1 MSPKQVVF
9 KKASPDKSVTIYMA
23 SRDLVDRGDGADP
36 LDGVLVVDSS
46 QLAGKRGQLT
56 HVGKAIET
64 VAALGPLLGGGRAE
78 TSQGCSEHSAFPR
91 PSQRPSRW
99 KSSPCFRRRR
109 AERRLEGFRSYLE
122 AGLPSS
128 CARTGPTLRFVLSVY
143 VMLSCTFVYGRR
155 DEDVMG
161 AAFRRDLFVATRQVF
176 PELQDKERLTRSKI
190 QEKLLRK
197 LGRDAFPFFLE
208 LPDNLP
214 NSVTLQ
220 PGPSDVGKK
229 CAVEFQVKAF
239 RADDRRDEP
248 DGRSSVSLTVRKV
261 QFGPRD
267 VEPSPFAETTFD
279 FLMSDKP
286 LRVKLSLPKETFGHG
301 EPLRAEVRIA
311 NWSNRRV
318 KDISLSVEQVTN
330 VVLYSNDKYVKSV
343 AKEETSDGVAAGSSL
358 AKSYT
363 LYPRL
368 EHNKERRGLALDGHL
383 KHQDTNLASSS
394 MVKREVAKELQ
405 GILVSYKLLLK
416 MTATGP
422 LGSSEV
428 RVELPFRLMHPKP
441 EAEGG

>member
-1 MSPKQVVF
+1 MSPKRVVF
-9 KKASPDKSVTIYMA
+9 KKASPDKSATIYVA
-23 SRDLVDRGDGADP
+23 SRDLVDRGDGVDP

-46 QLAGKRGQLT
+46 QLGGK
-56 HVGKAIET
+56 
-64 VAALGPLLGGGRAE
+64 P
-78 TSQGCSEHSAFPR
+78 
-91 PSQRPSRW
+91 
-99 KSSPCFRRRR
+99 
-109 AERRLEGFRSYLE
+109 
-122 AGLPSS
+122 
-128 CARTGPTLRFVLSVY
+128 VY
-143 VMLSCTFVYGRR
+143 VTLSCTFVYGRR
-155 DEDVMG
+155 DEDVLG
-161 AAFRRDLFVATRQVF
+161 ATFRRDLFVATRQVF
-176 PELQDKERLTRSKI
+176 PEPPEQERPARSKI

-197 LGRDAFPFFLE
+197 LGRHAFPFFLE

-229 CAVEFQVKAF
+229 CAVEFRVKAF
-239 RADDRRDEP
+239 RADQP

-286 LRVKLSLPKETFGHG
+286 LRVRLSLPKETFGHG

-311 NWSNRRV
+311 NWSNRKV
-318 KDISLSVEQVTN
+318 KDISLSVEQVTK

-343 AKEETSDGVAAGSSL
+343 AKEETSDGVASGCSL

-368 EHNKERRGLALDGHL
+368 EPNKERRGLALDGHL

-394 MVKREVAKELQ
+394 TMKQEVLKELQ
-405 GILVSYKLLLK
+405 GIWVSYKLLLK

-422 LGSSEV
+422 LGSRYVQTHARTHPQTRRMPLVCVCFSPQRGARGASFQIDASET
-428 RVELPFRLMHPKP
+428 RRRRWLM
-441 EAEGG
+441 

>member
-1 MSPKQVVF
+1 DMSPKQVVF
-9 KKASPDKSVTIYMA
+9 KKASPDKSVSCYRGNNLTAIRCRALCTM
-23 SRDLVDRGDGADP
+23 RTGDRAYAKWLP
-36 LDGVLVVDSS
+36 F
-46 QLAGKRGQLT
+46 KE
-56 HVGKAIET
+56 K
-64 VAALGPLLGGGRAE
+64 GGR
-78 TSQGCSEHSAFPR
+78 
-91 PSQRPSRW
+91 
-99 KSSPCFRRRR
+99 
-109 AERRLEGFRSYLE
+109 
-122 AGLPSS
+122 
-128 CARTGPTLRFVLSVY
+128 VY

-239 RADDRRDEP
+239 RADD
-248 DGRSSVSLTVRKV
+248 RSSVSLTVRKV

-383 KHQDTNLASSS
+383 KHQDTNLTSGIQVRTCARIQAAGNASNGAC
-394 MVKREVAKELQ
+394 VCFPPR
-405 GILVSYKLLLK
+405 
-416 MTATGP
+416 
-422 LGSSEV
+422 SEV

-441 EAEGG
+441 EAGTCRHLPSPSQPPTWRACVRAR

>member
-1 MSPKQVVF
+1 MARIRWVSARGF
-9 KKASPDKSVTIYMA
+9 RDKRA
-23 SRDLVDRGDGADP
+23 RRAR
-36 LDGVLVVDSS
+36 SS
-46 QLAGKRGQLT
+46 QKRGGGVEQ
-56 HVGKAIET
+56 KAC
-64 VAALGPLLGGGRAE
+64 LWPY
-78 TSQGCSEHSAFPR
+78 
-91 PSQRPSRW
+91 
-99 KSSPCFRRRR
+99 RRR
-109 AERRLEGFRSYLE
+109 ACRRLFAAGRKTSLRDVVVHLRLRP
-122 AGLPSS
+122 AGRGRDGRGLPPRPV
-128 CARTGPTLRFVLSVY
+128 CGHPPGFP
-143 VMLSCTFVYGRR
+143 
-155 DEDVMG
+155 G
-161 AAFRRDLFVATRQVF
+161 AARQGAADAQQNSGEAAAKTRPRRLPLLPGVAGQPAQLGHAAAWTVGRG
-176 PELQDKERLTRSKI
+176 KEMRRGVPSESVPRRRSA
-190 QEKLLRK
+190 RRA
-197 LGRDAFPFFLE
+197 GR
-208 LPDNLP
+208 
-214 NSVTLQ
+214 T
-220 PGPSDVGKK
+220 VGV
-229 CAVEFQVKAF
+229 CHLASFCRSASF
-239 RADDRRDEP
+239 CP
-248 DGRSSVSLTVRKV
+248 ICLSLGRSSVSLTVRKV

-441 EAEGG
+441 EAAKDTNECDDITFEDFKRSFLRGVIGEDDEEEQGES

>member
-1 MSPKQVVF
+1 MARIRWVSARGF
-9 KKASPDKSVTIYMA
+9 RDKRA
-23 SRDLVDRGDGADP
+23 RRAR
-36 LDGVLVVDSS
+36 SS
-46 QLAGKRGQLT
+46 QKRGGGVEQ
-56 HVGKAIET
+56 KAC
-64 VAALGPLLGGGRAE
+64 LWPY
-78 TSQGCSEHSAFPR
+78 
-91 PSQRPSRW
+91 
-99 KSSPCFRRRR
+99 RRR
-109 AERRLEGFRSYLE
+109 ACRRLFAAGRKTSLRDVVVHLRLRP
-122 AGLPSS
+122 AGRGRDGRGLPPRPV
-128 CARTGPTLRFVLSVY
+128 CGHPPGFPGAARQGAADAQQNSGEAAAKTRPRRLPLLPGVAGQPAQLGHAAAWTVGRGK
-143 VMLSCTFVYGRR
+143 GRR
-155 DEDVMG
+155 RG
-161 AAFRRDLFVATRQVF
+161 ARRFAAGSFWRAKLTPAVASQ
-176 PELQDKERLTRSKI
+176 
-190 QEKLLRK
+190 
-197 LGRDAFPFFLE
+197 
-208 LPDNLP
+208 
-214 NSVTLQ
+214 
-220 PGPSDVGKK
+220 K

-441 EAEGG
+441 EAAKDTNECDDITFEDFKRSFLRGVIGEDDEEEQGES